1 MWQELEVTSSGS
13 NFWFFYQS
21 RYVYLHHCTVV
32 TETTCVGFNTI
43 FIFQLVHIILLCI
56 DMFLSFIYKAFFPEV
71 PCFLPPNTKASFF
84 IMLFFPLSWFP
95 LSNWVTG
102 YPLWQPWLHFSCYT
116 LTPHASDFSDFCSGV
131 LEVTSSCC
139 AFLNHISGW
148 AKSFLVVIDSSNQ
161 NCRDMVQYYPCYSI
175 GTYINS
181 SPCYLI
187 TILLRYHIVN
197 LLQRF

>member
-1 MWQELEVTSSGS
+1 
-13 NFWFFYQS
+13 
-21 RYVYLHHCTVV
+21 
-32 TETTCVGFNTI
+32 
-43 FIFQLVHIILLCI
+43 
-56 DMFLSFIYKAFFPEV
+56 MFLSFIYKAFFPEV

-84 IMLFFPLSWFP
+84 IMIFFPLSWFP

-161 NCRDMVQYYPCYSI
+161 KHRYVVKSDTCCSTGTDINFSPWRFFTVLLMIPYWTFLHRLNIKSSCNWSVFNVQFLSTFIFSSLGYYPYQGFFFSFSVLSDKFVDRRCS
-175 GTYINS
+175 TK
-181 SPCYLI
+181 
-187 TILLRYHIVN
+187 
-197 LLQRF
+197 

>member
-1 MWQELEVTSSGS
+1 MWQGLKVTSSGY
-13 NFWFFYQS
+13 NFLVFLSIQICIS
-21 RYVYLHHCTVV
+21 SSVHGSDQNYLCWVWYHIH
-32 TETTCVGFNTI
+32 
-43 FIFQLVHIILLCI
+43 FQLVHIILICI
-56 DMFLSFIYKAFFPEV
+56 DMFLSFIYKALFPEV

-84 IMLFFPLSWFP
+84 IMIFFPLSWFP

-102 YPLWQPWLHFSCYT
+102 YPLWQPWLHFSCSK
-116 LTPHASDFSDFCSGV
+116 LTPHASDFSDFWSWV
-131 LEVTSSCC
+131 LEVPSSCC
-139 AFLNHISGW
+139 SFLDHISEWAKAFLVG
-148 AKSFLVVIDSSNQ
+148 IDSSNQ
-161 NCRDMVQYYPCYSI
+161 NCRDVVQYYPCSSI